1 MTVIASLSRQL
12 DQELKGFGI
21 RVLRTSVRAPKA
33 NAYCE
38 RLVGTLRR
46 ECLDYLI
53 PLNENH
59 LKWILREYI
68 THYNQ
73 GRPHSALGPGIP
85 EPPRLDPYCGVASVA
100 TCLRNLGLPW
110 DIKSV
115 SRICRMTGVSRPA

>member
-85 EPPRLDPYCGVASVA
+85 EPPREQIPSTTHRHRLPDGYRVRAKPVV
-100 TCLRNLGLPW
+100 NGLHHE
-110 DIKSV
+110 
-115 SRICRMTGVSRPA
+115 